1 MSMWQDW
8 KSLRRFH
15 KLPPRDRSIIFY
27 SETHQDWHHLQPL
40 IDFLVE
46 RLSRTV
52 CHVTS
57 DPAAPLPPT
66 PDAGHTFR
74 VRAGALCTWFFQT
87 IKADVMVLT
96 MLDLQN
102 FHLKRS
108 VHPVHYAYVF
118 HSMGS
123 THMVD
128 HASSYDHY
136 DTLLCVGP
144 HHVAEIRRREE
155 LHRLPPKHLFA
166 HGYPRLE
173 RLVALA
179 PAPRPPAARTTIDSR
194 ASAGGAPAP
203 RRPAARTT
211 ALLAPTWGEHSILH
225 VCGEPLIAAL
235 LGAGIRV
242 ILRPHYQTTRLA
254 PQVVERLVTRFG
266 SDPGFHHVARM
277 DESAS
282 LFESDVLICDWSAMA
297 IEYALGL
304 AKPVLFVDVPP
315 RIRNPGYAELGLE
328 PMELRI
334 RRELGTVLPLD
345 RVAEAPRHVA
355 ELLRGGA
362 DLGKRNVARRE
373 EWVFNFGRSVEVGA
387 REIARIADERAGI
400 GARGRQA

>member
-8 KSLRRFH
+8 KSLRRFQ
-15 KLPPRDRSIIFY
+15 KLSPRDRSIVFY

-46 RLSRTV
+46 RLSRPV

-57 DPAAPLPPT
+57 ERAAPLPPT
-66 PDAGHTFR
+66 PDADHTFR
-74 VRAGALCTWFFQT
+74 IRAGAFCTWFFQT
-87 IKADVMVLT
+87 VKADVMVLT
-96 MLDLQN
+96 MLDLNN

-108 VHPVHYAYVF
+108 LHPVHYAYVF

-136 DTLLCVGP
+136 DSLLCVGP

-155 LHRLPPKHLFA
+155 LHHLTPKHLFA

-173 RLVALA
+173 RLVALTGEGETT
-179 PAPRPPAARTTIDSR
+179 PAA
-194 ASAGGAPAP
+194 AP
-203 RRPAARTT
+203 RRPGRTT
-211 ALLAPTWGEHSILH
+211 ALLAPTWGEQSILH

-235 LGAGIRV
+235 LGAGVGV

-254 PQVVERLVTRFG
+254 PQVVERLVARFG
-266 SDPGFHHVARM
+266 ADPAFRYVERM
-277 DESAS
+277 EESTS
-282 LFESDVLICDWSAMA
+282 LLESDVLICDWSAMA

-304 AKPVLFVDVPP
+304 GKPVLFVDVPP
-315 RIRNPGYAELGLE
+315 RVRNPGWAELGLE
-328 PMELRI
+328 PMEMRI

-345 RVAEAPRHVA
+345 RVPDAPQYVA
-355 ELLRGGA
+355 ELMRDAA
-362 DLGKRNVARRE
+362 DLRKHNLARRE
-373 EWVFNFGRSVEVGA
+373 EWVFNFGRSVEAGA

-400 GARGRQA
+400 GARGRRA